1 MKKILLIGYGK
12 MGSAIVQ
19 GWIKNKLDFEIY
31 VIEKEKIDLHLMN
44 NKNICYLK
52 NFQSFIKLNLVAD
65 YVFIAIK
72 PQQLTK
78 TKKDLKLLYN
88 PNTIFISIVAGVSTE
103 WFADN
108 LSKKIKIVRA
118 MPNTPAA
125 VLKGV
130 TGVFHSN
137 NLLTSEINNIKKILK
152 CIGKVI
158 FLKKQNL
165 IDVVTA
171 ISGSGPA
178 YYFFLTEI
186 LSKVGEKFGL
196 SKNDSLEFSSS
207 TLVGSATL
215 FDKSKLSISKLRDN
229 VTSPGG
235 TTEAALKI
243 LMHKDKGLE
252 KLVEKTVK
260 SAILRA
266 KTLNKK

>member
-19 GWIKNKLDFEIY
+19 GWVSNKLDIKIY
-31 VIEKEKIDLHLMN
+31 VIEKEKINPKSVSKKKILFLN
-44 NKNICYLK
+44 NFK
-52 NFQSFIKLNLVAD
+52 SFIKLNLIVD

-78 TKKDLKLLYN
+78 TKNDLKLIYN
-88 PNTIFISIVAGVSTE
+88 PKTIFISIVAGVSTK
-103 WFADN
+103 WFSDN
-108 LSKKIKIVRA
+108 LSKNIKIVRA
-118 MPNTPAA
+118 MPNTPAS

-137 NLLTSEINNIKKILK
+137 NLLKSEINYINKILK

-178 YYFFLTEI
+178 YFFFLTEI

-196 SKNDSLEFSSS
+196 SKKDSLEFSSS
-207 TLVGSATL
+207 TFVGSATL
-215 FDKSKLSISKLRDN
+215 FDKTKLSISKLRDN

-243 LMHKDKGLE
+243 LKHKDEGLE
-252 KLVEKTVK
+252 KLIEKTVEN
-260 SAILRA
+260 AILKA
-266 KTLNKK
+266 KKLNKK

>member
-19 GWIKNKLDFEIY
+19 GWIKNKLNFQIY
-31 VIEKEKIDLHLMN
+31 VIEKEDLDFN
-44 NKNICYLK
+44 TIKRKDICFL
-52 NFQSFIKLNLVAD
+52 NDFESFIKLNLVPD
-65 YVFIAIK
+65 FVFIAIK
-72 PQQLTK
+72 PQQLLK
-78 TKKDLKLLYN
+78 TKGSLKLIYN
-88 PNTIFISIVAGVSTE
+88 SKSIFISIVAGVSTN
-103 WFADN
+103 WFEDH
-108 LSKKIKIVRA
+108 LSKEIKIVRA

-130 TGVFHSN
+130 TGVFHSK
-137 NLLTSEINNIKKILK
+137 NLIKSDINNINKILK

-165 IDVVTA
+165 IDVVTG

-178 YYFFLTEI
+178 YYFLLTEI
-186 LSKVGEKFGL
+186 LYRVGEELGL
-196 SKNDSLEFSSS
+196 SKEDSLEFSKA
-207 TLVGSATL
+207 TFIGSATL
-215 FDKSKLSISKLRDN
+215 FDKSNLSISRLRDN

-243 LMHKDKGLE
+243 LMQKNNGLE

-260 SAILRA
+260 AAILRA
-266 KTLNKK
+266 KELNKK